1 MTDTIEAPSV
11 FDFQTEADRL
21 ILASRLVAETE
32 PGRLIDEIS
41 RAHTLGP
48 ILDPTAYKG
57 ALDRGHLDQV
67 ARLARAAFE
76 LRRVFREVAEEL
88 GLETP

>member
-1 MTDTIEAPSV
+1 MTDTATEAPPA

-21 ILASRLVAETE
+21 ILASRLVAETD
-32 PGRLIDEIS
+32 PGRLLDEIS

-57 ALDRGHLDQV
+57 ALDRGDLDRLT
-67 ARLARAAFE
+67 RLARAAVE
-76 LRRVFREVAEEL
+76 LQRAFREVANE
-88 GLETP
+88 LETP